1 MDIIEK
7 EISNAFNEIL
17 LTLINEPFRNL
28 TPQEYENFVLRYI
41 KSDRCKKQELAIE
54 LLKPDLTKKPEW
66 ARYYALNDYGMWLWF
81 EKKPTRSKTGWI
93 DGGKQTLVNFFESS
107 DYVFEIDPIDKLER
121 ELEKLKLLQDE
132 LAYGLIS
139 YLNANCKDFGVITNK
154 HDDLRLRRIFTHEIE
169 KYVSIKMKSKEVDL
183 SAAIKLTEDIENL
196 VKSCMVDVMQ
206 LYVSGN
212 YECFYGRFKQFFE
225 KRDLEL

>member
-7 EISNAFNEIL
+7 EISNAFKDSL
-17 LTLINEPFRNL
+17 HTLINEPFRTL

-66 ARYYALNDYGMWLWF
+66 ANYYALNDYGVWLWF
-81 EKKPTRSKTGWI
+81 EKKPVRSKTGWTS
-93 DGGKQTLVNFFESS
+93 DGKQTLVNFFESE
-107 DYVFEIDPIDKLER
+107 DYLFEIDSTEKTELELER
-121 ELEKLKLLQDE
+121 LKLLQDE

-139 YLNANCKDFGVITNK
+139 YLNINCKDFGIVTNK
-154 HDDLRLRRIFTHEIE
+154 HDNVRLRRIFTNGIE
-169 KYVSIKMKSKEVDL
+169 KYVSIKMNLKKANL
-183 SAAIKLTEDIENL
+183 SLAIKLTEDIENL
-196 VKSCMVDVMQ
+196 VESCMVDVMQ
-206 LYVSGN
+206 LYVGGN

-225 KRDLEL
+225 KQDLEL